1 MNEALGIELGYRRTK
16 SPVVCPEPGAAPA
29 ERGRYTPTTWPGGR
43 LPSVNPDDG
52 RAMSD
57 VLSPGFTLLR
67 FTDIDVQ
74 PLVDEPDQH
83 VVWRG
88 NALSDASVGIVDRV
102 PGEHRGHLTDVAP
115 GPMVLMLGADVTHA
129 RLSESKVVMHVISA
143 VMGPRSPAA
152 GTGHMPSERTR
163 LGHCFPGDGS

>member
-1 MNEALGIELGYRRTK
+1 
-16 SPVVCPEPGAAPA
+16 
-29 ERGRYTPTTWPGGR
+29 
-43 LPSVNPDDG
+43 
-52 RAMSD
+52 MSD

-88 NALSDASVGIVDRV
+88 NALSDASVGVVDRV

-129 RLSESKVVMHVISA
+129 RLLEYSKVVMHVISA
-143 VMGPRSPAA
+143 VMGASIARGGYGLHA
-152 GTGHMPSERTR
+152 
-163 LGHCFPGDGS
+163 F